1 MTKRTVKISELP
13 ELTRKEMTHQI
24 LNKRDAVG
32 SVAKTSTAAA
42 MSIWKGTAPVKTG
55 RMRAA
60 LVKELNKGTSKLV
73 VPSGHGKDLMIINSV
88 NKYSRAHKGFYDRF
102 RRQTGNGFFN
112 AVQSRVK

>member
-13 ELTRKEMTHQI
+13 DLTRKEMTHQI

-55 RMRAA
+55 RMRGA

-73 VPSGHGKDLMIINSV
+73 VPAGQGQEMMIINSV
-88 NKYSRAHKGFYDRF
+88 NKYGRHKGFYNRF

-112 AVQSRVK
+112 AVKSQVK

>member
-1 MTKRTVKISELP
+1 MTTKKIGINDLANVSK
-13 ELTRKEMTHQI
+13 KEMTHQI

-32 SVAKTSTAAA
+32 RVAKTSTSAA

-73 VPSGHGKDLMIINSV
+73 VPSGHGEDLMIINSV
-88 NKYSRAHKGFYDRF
+88 NKYSHAHKGFYDRF